1 VSKTLIRG
9 GWVLTMGRANLTAGD
24 VLIDGDTI
32 AEIGP
37 SLRARDAEVVDATD
51 AIVMPGFVDTHRHA
65 SESLFRHGAGEATAA
80 QPQRFGSDDVYAA
93 TLLGL
98 LGAVDAG
105 ITAVVDWCA
114 VGSNAETTTAA
125 LQAHRDA
132 GVRSVLVHAA
142 TAGEDWSAGL
152 RRVAAA
158 EPGPFTTVA
167 AGSAD
172 PRHGN
177 LDVIAAD
184 WTLARELGMRIHAH
198 TGSTA
203 AEAGVAVALAQRGLL
218 GADTTLINCTHLGDA
233 DFDAIAAA
241 GCGVALAPS
250 SVMAAGAGAP
260 PIQGLVDRGIR
271 PGLGAE
277 SERFTPGDTFAQMRA
292 VISVQHATVFERKL
306 AGKAGLPKLLTTR
319 DVIRYATVD
328 GATVAGLATGVLEPG
343 RPADVIVLST
353 DRPNIHPINDPIG
366 AVVWGMDTSNVEW
379 VFVGGSA
386 RKRAGELVADS
397 VAVRGLALAARDRM
411 VVAAGST
418 P

>member
-1 VSKTLIRG
+1 MSKTLIRG
-9 GWVLTMGRANLTAGD
+9 GWVLTMGRANLTAAD
-24 VLIDGDTI
+24 VLIDGGII
-32 AEIGP
+32 AEVGP
-37 SLRARDAEVVDATD
+37 SLRARDAEVVDAAD

-65 SESLFRHGAGEATAA
+65 AESLFRHGAGETTTAT
-80 QPQRFGSDDVYAA
+80 PRRFGTDDAYAA

-98 LGAVDAG
+98 LGALDAG

-114 VGSNAETTTAA
+114 IGGDADATAA
-125 LQAHRDA
+125 VLRAHRDA
-132 GVRSVLVHAA
+132 GVRSVLVHA
-142 TAGEDWSAGL
+142 TTGGEDWSTGL
-152 RRVAAA
+152 RRVTTAKA
-158 EPGPFTTVA
+158 GPLTTIA

-172 PRHGN
+172 PRLGN
-177 LDVIAAD
+177 LDAIAAD
-184 WTLARELGMRIHAH
+184 WALARELGLRIHAH
-198 TGSTA
+198 AGSTA
-203 AEAGVAVALAQRGLL
+203 DDAGVAVALAQRGLL
-218 GADTTLINCTHLGDA
+218 AADTTLVHCTHFSGA
-233 DFDAIAAA
+233 DFDAVAAA

-250 SVMAAGAGAP
+250 SAMAAGAGAP

-328 GATVAGLATGVLEPG
+328 GAAVAGLATGVLEAG
-343 RPADVIVLST
+343 RSADVIVLRT

-397 VAVRGLALAARDRM
+397 ARVRGLAVAARDRM
-411 VVAAGST
+411 AVAAGSVR
-418 P
+418 

>member
-1 VSKTLIRG
+1 MSKTLIRG
-9 GWVLTMGRANLTAGD
+9 GWVLTMGRANLTGAD

-32 AEIGP
+32 VEVGP
-37 SLRARDAEVVDATD
+37 SLRARDAEVIDAAE
-51 AIVMPGFVDTHRHA
+51 AIVMPGFVDSHRHA
-65 SESLFRHGAGEATAA
+65 AESLFRHGAGETTTAT
-80 QPQRFGSDDVYAA
+80 PRRFGTDDAYAA

-98 LGAVDAG
+98 LGALDAG
-105 ITAVVDWCA
+105 ITSVVDWCA
-114 VGSNAETTTAA
+114 IDGDVDTTASV

-142 TAGEDWSAGL
+142 AEGEDWSAGL
-152 RRVAAA
+152 RRVAGARS
-158 EPGPFTTVA
+158 GPFTTIA

-172 PRHGN
+172 PHPGN
-177 LDVIAAD
+177 LDAVAAE
-184 WTLARELGMRIHAH
+184 WALARKLGLRIHAH
-198 TGSTA
+198 AGTLVND
-203 AEAGVAVALAQRGLL
+203 AGVAVALAGRGLL
-218 GADTTLINCTHLGDA
+218 AADITLVHCTHFSDA
-233 DFDAIAAA
+233 DFDAVAAA
-241 GCGVALAPS
+241 GCGVALTPS
-250 SVMAAGAGAP
+250 SVMAAGSGAP

-328 GATVAGLATGVLEPG
+328 GAAVAGLASGVLEPG
-343 RPADVIVLST
+343 RPADVIVLRT

-366 AVVWGMDTSNVEW
+366 AVVWGMDTSNVDW

-386 RKRAGELVADS
+386 RKRAGELVADT
-397 VAVRGLALAARDRM
+397 ARVRGLAVAARDRM
-411 VVAAGST
+411 AVAGSVR
-418 P
+418 